1 MKTYKKSEQAKEYW
15 NTAQSLVH
23 YVNKSKDFTRNFLEI
38 PKNSLWNHFMNS
50 MNGKQAAT
58 YLIEKYSV
66 SLAKGGHNNGKW
78 AKYLFNRYDK
88 NRWNTLHEVA
98 TNYAKS
104 IA

>member
-1 MKTYKKSEQAKEYW
+1 
-15 NTAQSLVH
+15 
-23 YVNKSKDFTRNFLEI
+23 
-38 PKNSLWNHFMNS
+38 